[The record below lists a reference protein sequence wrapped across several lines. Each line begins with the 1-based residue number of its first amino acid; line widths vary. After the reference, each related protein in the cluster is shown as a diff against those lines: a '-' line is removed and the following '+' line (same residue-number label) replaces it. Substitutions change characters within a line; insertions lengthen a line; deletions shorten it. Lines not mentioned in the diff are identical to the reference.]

1 KQSYLKLFCF
11 TLFMKKWTGKIER
24 PLRIYTHPRITD
36 DIYLH
41 FSEIRDYIKKYS
53 DKVYGRVLDIG
64 AGKSPFKNFFK
75 NTTEYI
81 RLDKFDHNNKPDIIA
96 DATKMPLKKNSVD
109 SVVCFQVLEH
119 VQDPQNVINE
129 IYRVL
134 KKNGTCLLTTHM
146 AAALHGEPYDYFRF
160 TKYALKDVLFKKF
173 KYVEIE
179 ANGGALL
186 SIMQLIVWGISEN
199 LPRFIALPFIIF
211 FNFIGKN
218 LDKVFYNEVFT
229 LNYIVYA
236 RK

>member
-1 KQSYLKLFCF
+1 
-11 TLFMKKWTGKIER
+11 MERWTGRIKR
-24 PLRIYTHPRITD
+24 PLRVYTNPRLTD

-41 FSEIRDYIKKYS
+41 FSKIRDYIKKYS
-53 DKVYGRVLDIG
+53 NKVYGTVLDLG
-64 AGKSPFKNFFK
+64 AGRAPFKKFFK
-75 NTTEYI
+75 NATKYI
-81 RLDKFDHNNKPDIIA
+81 KLDKFNHGDKPDIIA
-96 DATKMPLKKNSVD
+96 DAAKIPLKNSSID
-109 SVVCFQVLEH
+109 SVVCFQLLEH
-119 VQDPQNVINE
+119 VQDPQKVINE

-173 KYVEIE
+173 EYVKVE

-186 SIMQLIVWGISEN
+186 STMQLIVWGISEN
-199 LPRFIALPFIIF
+199 LPKIISLPFVVIL
-211 FNFIGKN
+211 NFLGKN

-236 RK
+236 KK